1 MARRKA
7 RAAGFEGAYASI
19 ESKKSVLGDGL
30 QMRDAET
37 NLKRK
42 SKKGKKSVLGVS
54 CKCAMRKQTENE
66 KVKNILN
73 GKMQGACSRFR
84 GSVLGYVT
92 EITCCTAT
100 PQIAVQN
107 VFFRGFRQ

>member
-30 QMRDAET
+30 QMRDAES

-42 SKKGKKSVLGVS
+42 SKK
-54 CKCAMRKQTENE
+54 T
-66 KVKNILN
+66 
-73 GKMQGACSRFR
+73 F
-84 GSVLGYVT
+84 
-92 EITCCTAT
+92 
-100 PQIAVQN
+100 
-107 VFFRGFRQ
+107 